1 MFRSPDAS
9 VERAMKG
16 FIADIEELTEKNTDF
31 RRVLYTGK
39 NLQLVL
45 MALQPGEEIGEEV
58 HEDRDQ
64 FFRIEEGEGEVMIDG
79 KRTPVEED
87 HAIVVPAGAR
97 HNLINTGDQPLLLYT
112 LYAPPEH
119 RDGVIRK
126 TKRDAQGQDE
136 HFNGKTTE

>member
-16 FIADIEELTEKNTDF
+16 FIAEIEELTEKNMDF

-79 KRTPVEED
+79 NCTPVAD
-87 HAIVVPAGAR
+87 DDAVIVLAR
-97 HNLINTGDQPLLLYT
+97 ARNTLINTGTEPLL
-112 LYAPPEH
+112 
-119 RDGVIRK
+119 I
-126 TKRDAQGQDE
+126 
-136 HFNGKTTE
+136 